1 MSCNR
6 YYARW
11 VLPITSPP
19 IKDGWVEIVDGMV
32 SAIGAS
38 RPVGSSDPSGVDL
51 GDSVIMPGVVNA
63 HTHLELSGL
72 HGRIPRATSMP
83 SWARAV
89 MDERPNVASSLAG
102 RVPYAA
108 SECRRCGTA
117 LVGDIANTLDSLD
130 TLRTECIDAT
140 LFHEFLGFDI
150 GAADADNLV
159 EPVSRQI
166 TEQLNG
172 RVQIRAAA
180 HAPYSVS
187 AELFYAIGRL
197 PGPRSVHLA
206 ESEEEVEFLLSGG
219 GPWRDILEERGRMSR
234 AWVPPQLRPVDYLES
249 VGWLRD
255 DTIAV
260 HGVQLVGDEINRLAQ
275 ARTTLVVCPRSN
287 DWTGAGVPAI
297 SEFYIRG
304 LRVAIGTD
312 SLASAPDLN
321 VFKEMSEVRR
331 LAPDVP
337 ASQLLESAT
346 IVGAQ
351 ALGRGRSHGAIEPG
365 RQAAL
370 IAVEIPTGISDVEEY
385 LLSGIEPCSITWL
398 EEIAAS

>member
-6 YYARW
+6 YHARW
-11 VLPITSPP
+11 VLPITSTP
-19 IKDGWVEIVDGMV
+19 IKDGWVEIVDGAIT
-32 SAIGAS
+32 AIGAS
-38 RPVGSSDPSGVDL
+38 RPVGSPEPFGVDL
-51 GDSVIMPGVVNA
+51 GERVIMPGVVNA

-72 HGRIPRATSMP
+72 QGRIPRATSMP
-83 SWARAV
+83 SWARTV
-89 MDERPNVASSLAG
+89 MDERPKVASSLAG
-102 RVPYAA
+102 RVPHAA

-150 GAADADNLV
+150 EAADADNLV

-166 TEQLNG
+166 AERLNG
-172 RVQIRAAA
+172 RVKIRAAA

-187 AELFYAIGRL
+187 AELFCAIGRL

-219 GPWRDILEERGRMSR
+219 GPWRNILEERGRMSR
-234 AWVPPQLRPVDYLES
+234 AWVPPGLRPVDYLES

-260 HGVQLVGDEINRLAQ
+260 HGVQLVGDEIDRLAQ
-275 ARTTLVVCPRSN
+275 AGTTLVVCPRSN

-331 LAPDVP
+331 LAPDVS
-337 ASQLLESAT
+337 AAQLLESAT
-346 IVGAQ
+346 LVGAQ
-351 ALGRGRSHGAIEPG
+351 ALGWGRSHGAIELG

-398 EEIAAS
+398 EETAVS

>member
-1 MSCNR
+1 M
-6 YYARW
+6 
-11 VLPITSPP
+11 PP
-19 IKDGWVEIVDGMV
+19 
-32 SAIGAS
+32 
-38 RPVGSSDPSGVDL
+38 R
-51 GDSVIMPGVVNA
+51 
-63 HTHLELSGL
+63 
-72 HGRIPRATSMP
+72 
-83 SWARAV
+83 
-89 MDERPNVASSLAG
+89 
-102 RVPYAA
+102 
-108 SECRRCGTA
+108 
-117 LVGDIANTLDSLD
+117 
-130 TLRTECIDAT
+130 
-140 LFHEFLGFDI
+140 
-150 GAADADNLV
+150 
-159 EPVSRQI
+159 
-166 TEQLNG
+166 
-172 RVQIRAAA
+172 
-180 HAPYSVS
+180 
-187 AELFYAIGRL
+187 
-197 PGPRSVHLA
+197 
-206 ESEEEVEFLLSGG
+206 
-219 GPWRDILEERGRMSR
+219 
-234 AWVPPQLRPVDYLES
+234 LRPVDYLES

-275 ARTTLVVCPRSN
+275 AGTTLVVCPRSN

-337 ASQLLESAT
+337 AAQLLESAT

>member
-6 YYARW
+6 YHARW
-11 VLPITSPP
+11 VLPITSTP
-19 IKDGWVEIVDGMV
+19 IKDGWVEIVDGTV
-32 SAIGAS
+32 TAIGAS
-38 RPVGSSDPSGVDL
+38 RPVGSPDPSGVDL
-51 GDSVIMPGVVNA
+51 GERVIMPGVVNA
-63 HTHLELSGL
+63 HSHLELSGL

-83 SWARAV
+83 SWARTV

-102 RVPYAA
+102 RVPHAA
-108 SECRRCGTA
+108 SECRRSGTA

-150 GAADADNLV
+150 EAADADNLV
-159 EPVSRQI
+159 ESVSRQI
-166 TEQLNG
+166 AEQLNG

-187 AELFYAIGRL
+187 AELFCAIGRL

-234 AWVPPQLRPVDYLES
+234 AWVPPGLRPVDYLES
-249 VGWLRD
+249 VGWLRG

-275 ARTTLVVCPRSN
+275 AGTTLVVCPRSN
-287 DWTGAGVPAI
+287 DWTGAGVPPI

-337 ASQLLESAT
+337 AAQLLESAT

-351 ALGRGRSHGAIEPG
+351 ALGRGRSHGAIELG

-398 EEIAAS
+398 EEIAVS